1 MSYNL
6 THYWLIFDQ
15 VACSCYYEAVHDI
28 ELKTSGLA
36 INHPNQVNIKTC
48 KPNIRLNKV
57 QQINNKNV
65 LFHQYFK
72 ESQMRLHPERFEK
85 KSLTQVQSQVKSE
98 SQVKHEVK
106 TESNKEDGFEDM
118 DDFDM

>member
-1 MSYNL
+1 
-6 THYWLIFDQ
+6 
-15 VACSCYYEAVHDI
+15 
-28 ELKTSGLA
+28 
-36 INHPNQVNIKTC
+36 
-48 KPNIRLNKV
+48 
-57 QQINNKNV
+57 
-65 LFHQYFK
+65 
-72 ESQMRLHPERFEK
+72 MRLHPERFEK